1 MASKQRITQATLAAI
16 LRKRKKIA
24 DAQADLDE
32 LETALTADL
41 KAGYEVA
48 PGILAARVK
57 EWERR
62 NVAWK
67 EIVVREKGQE
77 YTDRVLAATRPE
89 TYAKLVVEAAK

>member
-1 MASKQRITQATLAAI
+1 MAKQRITQATLAAI
-16 LRKRKKIA
+16 LRRRKKIS
-24 DAQADLDE
+24 DLQADLEE
-32 LETALTADL
+32 LEAALLSDL
-41 KAGYEVA
+41 KEGFEVA

-77 YTDRVLAATRPE
+77 YADRVLAATRPE
-89 TYAKLVVEAAK
+89 TYTKLVVEAV